1 MKKQLCLDIEKAMGR
16 ELHTPKDFDLLRM
29 CIYERLHTMISATT
43 LKRIWGYLNEE
54 VQTRKGSLD
63 ILAQF
68 IGYKNFEDYSA
79 NAKVCSEA
87 QSSPV
92 MSRRLNVPEDLKAGD
107 CLRILWQPDR
117 QCEVVYLGNLMF
129 RVLSSCNTRLQPNNT
144 FQCSLLIEGEPLY
157 LDQLIQDSHPPV
169 AYVCGKG
176 SGIRFERFVQ

>member
-79 NAKVCSEA
+79 KAKTCNET

-92 MSRRLNVPEDLKAGD
+92 MSRRLNVPEEL
-107 CLRILWQPDR
+107 
-117 QCEVVYLGNLMF
+117 
-129 RVLSSCNTRLQPNNT
+129 
-144 FQCSLLIEGEPLY
+144 
-157 LDQLIQDSHPPV
+157 
-169 AYVCGKG
+169 
-176 SGIRFERFVQ
+176 